1 MKLRDEYFEE
11 QLQFLT
17 TYLDFEIMDF
27 YLTYKGKEY
36 YYSNY
41 KTVEDLL
48 EELDKVRGEFL
59 WLNK

>member
-59 WLNK
+59 WLSK

>member
-27 YLTYKGKEY
+27 YLTYKDKEY

-41 KTVEDLL
+41 RTVEDLL
-48 EELDKVRGEFL
+48 EELDKVRSEFL
-59 WLNK
+59 CLSK